1 MVVQPIFVAYLVKE
15 IERRVRISSRLDCV
29 YLICLLCYSYYRLK
43 VLFDNKELVIIAN
56 DNKARR
62 FSPYYRLNV
71 LFDNKE
77 FVIIANDNKARRF
90 SPYYRLNVL
99 FDNKEFVVV
108 ARDNKN
114 INSERAGSYASQVG
128 GYKAFVP
135 KPLPP
140 NPPVQLSNEMLQLL
154 SQADRELGRLDG
166 ASEILPNVDLFV
178 AMYVSKEAVLS
189 SQIEGTQASLIDV
202 LAFEANAALP
212 ENPQDIEEVINYIN
226 ALNYG
231 LQRLN
236 TLPLSLRLI
245 REIHGLLL
253 KEVRGADRRPGE
265 FRTIQNWIGNPGG
278 TIKSAKFVPP
288 SPTDMNRALDNL
300 ESFVHTEKTIPIL
313 LRLGLVHAQFE
324 TIHPFLDGN
333 GRMGRLLITFILCSE
348 GILRKPLLY
357 LSYFFKANRL
367 EYYEYLQKIRDEGDW
382 ESWLKFFL
390 RGVFEVAQEATT
402 TARNIVQLRE
412 RHRNIIAT
420 HISNWSGTYQLL
432 EHLYQRPII
441 TVNGAAEV
449 TGLSY
454 ANANRLVNKFQEHG
468 LLRKMDKYQRN
479 RRFIY
484 SEYLAMFDDTI
495 PENEGKALSANEEEK
510 TDFPA

>member
-1 MVVQPIFVAYLVKE
+1 MITN
-15 IERRVRISSRLDCV
+15 
-29 YLICLLCYSYYRLK
+29 
-43 VLFDNKELVIIAN
+43 NKDSN
-56 DNKARR
+56 RG
-62 FSPYYRLNV
+62 
-71 LFDNKE
+71 
-77 FVIIANDNKARRF
+77 
-90 SPYYRLNVL
+90 
-99 FDNKEFVVV
+99 
-108 ARDNKN
+108 
-114 INSERAGSYASQVG
+114 RAGEYVNQVG

-140 NPPVQLSNEMLQLL
+140 EPPIQLDNEMLQLL

-178 AMYVSKEAVLS
+178 AMYVNKEAVLS

-202 LAFEANAALP
+202 LAFEADAAIP
-212 ENPQDIEEVINYIN
+212 ENPQDIEEVINYIG

-231 LQRLN
+231 LERLN

-253 KEVRGADRRPGE
+253 QGVRGANHHPGE
-265 FRTIQNWIGNPGG
+265 FRTSQNWIGHLGG
-278 TIKSAKFVPP
+278 TIGTARFVPP
-288 SPTDMNRALDNL
+288 SPTEMNGALNNL
-300 ESFVHTEKTIPIL
+300 ESFTHKEKTIPIL
-313 LRLGLVHAQFE
+313 LKVGLVHAQFE

-333 GRMGRLLITFILCSE
+333 GRMGRLLITFILCYE

-357 LSYFFKANRL
+357 LSHFFKANRS
-367 EYYEYLQKIRDEGDW
+367 EYYEYLQRIRDEGDW
-382 ESWLKFFL
+382 ETWLKFFL

-412 RHRNIIAT
+412 RHRNIVAT
-420 HISNWSGTYQLL
+420 HLSRLGGTYQLL

-441 TVNGAAEV
+441 TVNGAAKV

-454 ANANRLVNKFQEHG
+454 ANANRLITKFQEYG

-479 RRFIY
+479 RRYIY
-484 SEYLAMFDDTI
+484 SEYLAMFSDEGMPKDEDKTS
-495 PENEGKALSANEEEK
+495 PEGEEEK
-510 TDFPA
+510 TDYPT